1 MKNILITGAAGFIGF
16 HLAKYYSEQE
26 YNIWILDNLQ
36 KNENFLDKDFKKLIN
51 LNNVNFINVNSV

>member
-51 LNNVNFINVNSV
+51 L